1 MIEVL
6 RLGHRPFRDK
16 RISTHVCLTSRAFG
30 ASKVYYSGN
39 KDEVMEKTILRIVK
53 EFGGD
58 FSVEY
63 AENAEKLIINKKREG
78 FSIVHLT
85 VYGKGVLE
93 KIKEIR
99 KEKNLLIVVGGAKVE
114 PVFYELADFNIS
126 VTNQPHSEV
135 ASLAIILDK
144 YFNEKEF
151 SLDFKNAKRKIIGVE
166 KGKKIDLMQSN

>member
-63 AENAEKLIINKKREG
+63 AENAEKLIIMKKREG
-78 FSIVHLT
+78 FCIVHLT

-114 PVFYELADFNIS
+114 PVFYELADFNLAI
-126 VTNQPHSEV
+126 TNQPHSEV
-135 ASLAIILDK
+135 AALAILLHLLNEGREFLHEFKDAKLVVKPDK
-144 YFNEKEF
+144 
-151 SLDFKNAKRKIIGVE
+151 
-166 KGKKIDLMQSN
+166 KGKIVIDRR

>member
-1 MIEVL
+1 
-6 RLGHRPFRDK
+6 
-16 RISTHVCLTSRAFG
+16 
-30 ASKVYYSGN
+30 
-39 KDEVMEKTILRIVK
+39 TILRIVK